1 MMPGRRPAGAVQ
13 FGTASRRAMPYARR
27 MRIDTMKM
35 ALGSAWLVGLGA
47 LALSS
52 LVTSTSSRVLV
63 FGFGLVPPVIMWM
76 FWAPP
81 TVSLSESINKARE

>member
-1 MMPGRRPAGAVQ
+1 
-13 FGTASRRAMPYARR
+13 

-47 LALSS
+47 LALSN
-52 LVTSTSSRVLV
+52 LITSASSRALV
-63 FGFGLVPPVIMWM
+63 FGFGLVPVVVMWM

-81 TVSLSESINKARE
+81 TASLSESINKARE